1 MAHFAKINEQNKI
14 LTVNVVANKDNMNVD
29 GVETESVGQQ
39 FLEKNSSWPAH
50 LWIQTSYNTLFNKHA
65 SGDDSKAFRGNYAG
79 IGFEWDS
86 ENEIFW
92 PAQPYPS
99 WVKDTSDANW
109 HSPIGDAPVLTDE
122 QSSQILANTHGWIYI
137 WDEENQSW
145 NLNDYT
151 QV

>member
-1 MAHFAKINEQNKI
+1 MAHFAKINEQNKV
-14 LTVNVVANKDNMNVD
+14 LTVNVVANKDNMNAD
-29 GVETESVGQQ
+29 SVEDESVGQA

-50 LWIQTSYNTLFNKHA
+50 LWIQTSY
-65 SGDDSKAFRGNYAG
+65 YAG

-122 QSSQILANTHGWIYI
+122 QNSQTLAGTHGWIYI